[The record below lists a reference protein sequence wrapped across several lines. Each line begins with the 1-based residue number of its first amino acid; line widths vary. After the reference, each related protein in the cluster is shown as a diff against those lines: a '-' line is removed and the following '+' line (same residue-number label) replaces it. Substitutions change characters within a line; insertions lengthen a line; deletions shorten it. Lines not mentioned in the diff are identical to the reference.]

1 MLTPTQIG
9 EYEERGFTLVEGA
22 VPPDL
27 LAELRAGTDEI
38 VDQALRR
45 SQPAPTTAARPENAG
60 TGPW

>member
-38 VDQALRR
+38 VE
-45 SQPAPTTAARPENAG
+45 AACSLTESDERYDL
-60 TGPW
+60 